1 MANLVITS
9 TAITVK
15 VIFNDYS
22 EATNMK
28 SANFRRNDIAEVVEH
43 HNADYVTVIMLD
55 GNDFDISWTSHVH
68 AMVVDSIDGVAPT
81 SNDDLTV
88 KLEALQQ
95 V

>member
-9 TAITVK
+9 TAYTVK
-15 VIFNDYS
+15 VVFNDYS
-22 EATNMK
+22 EATNIK
-28 SANFRRNDIAEVVEH
+28 STNFRREDIAEVVEH
-43 HNADYVTVIMLD
+43 HNADYITILMLD
-55 GNDFDISWTSHVH
+55 GNDFNISWTSHVH

-81 SNDDLTV
+81 SNDDLTA